1 LVGAEKPAMQ
11 PGTHQSRPASTP
23 GAPLPSGEAYRL
35 SLAPGGRLQG
45 TFDLTSLA
53 DAEDMIR
60 AITLWKTLLKPLD
73 QVKKPDD
80 EAAN

>member
-1 LVGAEKPAMQ
+1 MQ
-11 PGTHQSRPASTP
+11 AGTHQSRPLAAP
-23 GAPLPSGEAYRL
+23 VAPLPSGEAYRL

-60 AITLWKTLLKPLD
+60 AITLWKALLKPLD